1 MNGERERMRVIRP
14 LTFGV
19 SATIAIGLAAATLL
33 AQRATP
39 GVLLERLTWVE
50 AKARLTKDTVVV
62 MPLGAQAKE
71 HGPHLSLANDWLM
84 AEYLKRRVLER
95 AEVVIAPTVN
105 YSFYPAF
112 VNYPGSTSLRT
123 ETARDVIVDICRTLA
138 AHGPRKF
145 YILNTGVS
153 TLGPLRAAS
162 ALLALDGINM
172 QYTNVLTVAEATV
185 KAVSEQKE
193 GTHADEIETSMMLYI
208 APETVDMTKASKD
221 FPTGTGPL
229 TPDQSVAGRYSP
241 SGIYGDATLAT
252 RAKGEKV
259 TEAMVAGILKEI
271 EALRAAAPIR

>member
-1 MNGERERMRVIRP
+1 MKPIRWWKGMLP
-14 LTFGV
+14 L
-19 SATIAIGLAAATLL
+19 ALAIAGAMVL
-33 AQRATP
+33 AQRTSP

-50 AKARLTKDTVVV
+50 AKARLTRDTVVV
-62 MPLGAQAKE
+62 IPLGAQAKE
-71 HGPHLSLANDWLM
+71 HGPHLSLANDWIM

-95 AEVVIAPTVN
+95 ADVVIAPTVN

-123 ETARDVIVDICRTLA
+123 ETARDVIVDICRTMA

-145 YILNTGVS
+145 YVLNTGVS

-162 ALLALDGINM
+162 VLLALDGIDM
-172 QYTNVLTVAEATV
+172 RYTNVLAVAESAV
-185 KAVSEQKE
+185 KAVSQQKE

-208 APETVDMTKASKD
+208 APETVDMSKASKD

-229 TPDQSVAGRYSP
+229 TPEKGVAGRYSP

-259 TEAMVAGILKEI
+259 TEEMVAGILKEI
-271 EALRAAAPIR
+271 ETLRAAAPKTSSGS